1 MLIYSNSSPQGI
13 PKPSPH
19 RESQVHLHIVWFAT
33 KRVAL
38 VFIGLAC
45 QRTWLD
51 SPVFFYL
58 FVSLFLSA
66 HSFQGT
72 VLSGTV
78 FGLDISNTSLC
89 LISGFLARSLE

>member
-38 VFIGLAC
+38 VFIGLA
-45 QRTWLD
+45 
-51 SPVFFYL
+51 
-58 FVSLFLSA
+58 LFLSA